1 MVISLEIMAMF
12 RKVEGESRG
21 SGLRSFSDLDCSLS
35 DWTGPSLAASALDSD
50 AAVSRVITGGM
61 PGGRGSHGAPYPWS
75 VCLICWGH
83 HSTGHVHWGAW
94 EEQGTT
100 PLCMFPFLSPF
111 LKSLNLGCVTG
122 SCFYL
127 CFFVFVFFLDKDH
140 CFWGFLVY
148 IWYFFQGALPQLLR
162 WVPIRVTSSGEILF
176 ILLFIVNKKLMFIL
190 RCSFPNVC
198 HWQTYFMEFCPT
210 HISSVLL
217 FIQYFL

>member
-12 RKVEGESRG
+12 RKAEGESRG

-35 DWTGPSLAASALDSD
+35 GWTGTVPGSSSAWFRRCSFPCHHSWY
-50 AAVSRVITGGM
+50 ARRPWFPRSAVSL
-61 PGGRGSHGAPYPWS
+61 

-100 PLCMFPFLSPF
+100 LLCMFPFLSPF

-127 CFFVFVFFLDKDH
+127 CFFVFFLDKDH

-148 IWYFFQGALPQLLR
+148 IWYFFQGALPQLLG

-176 ILLFIVNKKLMFIL
+176 IILFIVNKKLMFIL

-198 HWQTYFMEFCPT
+198 HWQTSFMEFCPT